1 MKLCVLLELTRRG
14 EEKEVGSTQTVAV
27 KKSLSTTEK
36 KKELAVPLQANE
48 RGL

>member
-36 KKELAVPLQANE
+36 KELAVPLQANE
-48 RGL
+48 KGL